1 MRILLINQFFYPDE
15 AATSQFLTDLAV
27 ELSERG
33 HAVEVICGTAGYFP
47 GDGREL
53 DGVAVHR
60 IWSGRSARGSLPSK
74 AFGYLAFLLG
84 AACKLGSMA
93 PFDVVVTLSTPPM
106 LGLLGVFAKR
116 RGHGAFIFW
125 VQDVYP
131 EIAERL
137 GVLPIRPIGLLF
149 ESMMTSVY
157 AAADRVVVL
166 GDDMKRKLS
175 ASYPVADKT
184 DVVHHWAVSEWDG
197 DRQAARRRL
206 GWDRDFVL
214 LYSGNLGR
222 AHDLRTFLEAFR
234 IFSQNHSDAR
244 LVLPE
249 SSRCAVAEFCGA
261 STELRINLL
270 GHRPRVELAEFLAC
284 ADIHLASQRPEVD
297 GLVVP
302 SKIYGILESGRPL
315 SFVGSPAGEVAGM
328 LERFHFGIRVEPGD
342 AAGLASAWERLRRNP
357 AEVTRMGNNARK
369 LARGEFSRQAGL
381 SRLAGLIEES
391 WKSSASP
398 LE

>member
-1 MRILLINQFFYPDE
+1 MKILLINQFFHPDE

-27 ELSERG
+27 ELRERG

-47 GDGREL
+47 GDARPL
-53 DGVAVHR
+53 AGVKVHR
-60 IWSGRSARGSLPSK
+60 VWSGRNARGGLASK

-84 AACKLGSMA
+84 AASRLGSL
-93 PFDVVVTLSTPPM
+93 PLSDVVVTLSTPPM
-106 LGLLGVFAKR
+106 LGLLGALAKR
-116 RGHGAFIFW
+116 RGHGAFVYW
-125 VQDVYP
+125 VQDIYP

-137 GVLPIRPIGLLF
+137 GVLPRPLARQL
-149 ESMMTSVY
+149 ESMMGTVY

-166 GDDMKRKLS
+166 GEDMKRVLS
-175 ASYPVADKT
+175 DSYGTGNKT
-184 DVVHHWAVSEWDG
+184 TVVHHWPVCRWDG
-197 DRQAARRRL
+197 DRETARRSR
-206 GWDRDFVL
+206 GWNRDFVL

-222 AHDLRTFLEAFR
+222 AHDVSTFLEAFR
-234 IFSQNHSDAR
+234 IFSRGCPEAR

-249 SSRCAVAEFCGA
+249 SSRRKVSESCGDSPQLRIDFCG
-261 STELRINLL
+261 
-270 GHRPRVELAEFLAC
+270 HQPRGALADFLAC
-284 ADIHLASQRPEVD
+284 ADVHLASQRPEVD

-315 SFVGSPAGEVAGM
+315 TFVGGPDGEIAGL
-328 LERFHFGIRVEPGD
+328 LEQFEFGIRADPGD
-342 AAGLASAWERLRRNP
+342 ARALAAAWERLRRNP
-357 AEVTRMGNNARK
+357 SDAVRMGKNAQK

-391 WKSSASP
+391 WKSPTSP